1 MQTERTIYISGRG
14 RSLGWKEKLQL
25 ALLGLA
31 GGAVLIAAFVFSLA
45 LALILV
51 PIGIVAWM
59 FRRALMRAAL
69 RRMQA
74 GIDAAAASGGGAPG
88 RVPRFDEPQRPGTG
102 PGGVTIDADYTVV
115 EPRDRDPAQR

>member
-14 RSLGWKEKLQL
+14 RGLGWKEKLQL

-51 PIGIVAWM
+51 PIGIVAWL

-74 GIDAAAASGGGAPG
+74 GIDAAAAARPDAAGAGPYRRETPQPGG
-88 RVPRFDEPQRPGTG
+88 T

-115 EPRDRDPAQR
+115 EPRDRGPAQR

>member
-1 MQTERTIYISGRG
+1 MQTERTIYISGRSRG
-14 RSLGWKEKLQL
+14 LGWKEKLQL

-51 PIGIVAWM
+51 PIGFVAWL
-59 FRRALMRAAL
+59 FRRALLRAAL

-74 GIDAAAASGGGAPG
+74 GIDAAAAGGAGAPG
-88 RVPRFDEPQRPGTG
+88 RPPRYDEPQRPG
-102 PGGVTIDADYTVV
+102 PAAGGVTIDADYTVV
-115 EPRDRDPAQR
+115 EPRDRGPSQR